1 MRPARFRLD
10 LWLTVA
16 SLASVVFTL
25 FAVSLSFF
33 TFRRF
38 SELVANA
45 DLIQTPAVFA
55 DVFERGGSFADW
67 TIAPAPAIVPEY
79 GVFALAYVLGVTYV
93 GRILAYALIQVIVFW
108 AALYGL
114 SWAAGLRRP
123 VVIASLAVSVM
134 GLFAMLRVMNFQQLT
149 MSAIHFGGFILQIV
163 ALALIVMLWRGW
175 ATRSRSAS
183 VFLIA
188 GIGALSVI
196 ASLNDA
202 LFVVQLAGPVC
213 LIVVV
218 GVLLRRIPWRSGIS
232 FAVLLGLT
240 SLAGWRLYARV
251 MPNPLRS
258 SGTVDLDE
266 VSTDFDGLVRVWGEE
281 FSKSSIAPLLVCV
294 TVVLGITGAYLLVRE
309 RNLRW
314 MRGTTLQSLAVFA
327 LISGTLPLVAAFVS
341 AAGTTPRY
349 ALPLF
354 YWPCILIAII
364 ITQLDWRRAI
374 TVAAAL
380 ACVVSLASMTFAVRD
395 VVRFGLKDS
404 YYTSTTSCLDEAAV
418 KYGVEHAIGTYW
430 IAKPTQEFSRT
441 GLTVTVLGGNLKQRN
456 WVSSGANAY
465 PAYDAFIDRKSEPND
480 NLRRTLIKR
489 FGKPA
494 NVVTCGGVNMFVWA
508 PGSLVLPNQQARPV
522 ANSAVMPF
530 AWQ

>member
-1 MRPARFRLD
+1 MRPERSRLD
-10 LWLTVA
+10 LWLTI
-16 SLASVVFTL
+16 ASVLSVVLTL
-25 FAVSLSFF
+25 VAVSLSFF
-33 TFRRF
+33 TFTRF
-38 SELVANA
+38 SELVANS

-55 DVFERGGSFADW
+55 DVFDRGGSFADW

-79 GVFALAYVLGVTYV
+79 GMFALANVVGVTYV

-123 VVIASLAVSVM
+123 VVIASLTVSVM
-134 GLFAMLRVMNFQQLT
+134 GFFAMLRVMNFQQLT
-149 MSAIHFGGFILQIV
+149 MSAIHFGGFIVQIV

-175 ATRSRSAS
+175 ATRSRRAS

-188 GIGALSVI
+188 GIGALSVV

-202 LFVVQLAGPVC
+202 LYVVQLAGPVC
-213 LIVVV
+213 LILVV

-232 FAVLLGLT
+232 IAVVLSLT
-240 SLAGWRLYARV
+240 SLAGWKLYARV
-251 MPNPLRS
+251 MPNPVTS
-258 SGTVDLDE
+258 SGKVDLE
-266 VSTDFDGLVRVWGEE
+266 GVSTDFDGLVRVWGEE
-281 FSKSSIAPLLVCV
+281 FSKSPIAPVLVCV

-314 MRGTTLQSLAVFA
+314 MRGTTLQALAVFA

-354 YWPCILIAII
+354 YWPCILIAMI

-380 ACVVSLASMTFAVRD
+380 ACVVGLASMTFAVRD
-395 VVRFGLKDS
+395 VIRFGLQDS

-430 IAKPTQEFSRT
+430 IAKPTQEFSRS
-441 GLTVTVLGGNLKQRN
+441 GLTVTVLMGNLTPRN
-456 WVSSGANAY
+456 WVSSAANVY
-465 PAYDAFIDRKSEPND
+465 PAYDAFIDRKSEAD
-480 NLRRTLIKR
+480 NKIRRALMKK

-494 NVVTCGGVNMFVWA
+494 NAVTCGGVKMFVWA
-508 PGSLVLPNQQARPV
+508 PGAIVLPNK
-522 ANSAVMPF
+522 
-530 AWQ
+530 

>member
-1 MRPARFRLD
+1 MRRNTTRLD
-10 LWLTVA
+10 TWLT
-16 SLASVVFTL
+16 LASVAITL
-25 FAVSLSFF
+25 VAVALSFF

-55 DVFERGGSFADW
+55 DLFDRGGSFVDW
-67 TIAPAPAIVPEY
+67 HIAPAPAIVPEY
-79 GVFALAYVLGVTYV
+79 GMFALAYLVGGTYV
-93 GRILAYALIQVIVFW
+93 GRILAYALIQVLVFW

-123 VVIASLAVSVM
+123 LVIASLAVSVM
-134 GLFAMLRVMNFQQLT
+134 GLFAMLRVMNFMQLV

-175 ATRSRSAS
+175 ATRSRRAS
-183 VFLIA
+183 IALIA
-188 GIGALSVI
+188 GIGALSLV

-202 LFVVQLAGPVC
+202 LYVVQLAGPVC
-213 LIVVV
+213 LVVVV
-218 GVLLRRIPWRSGIS
+218 GILLRRIPWRSGIS
-232 FAVLLGLT
+232 FAAVLGLS
-240 SLAGWRLYARV
+240 SLVGWQLYSRV
-251 MPNPLRS
+251 MPNPARS

-266 VSTDFDGLVRVWGEE
+266 VSTDFDGLVLVWGEE
-281 FSKSSIAPLLVCV
+281 FSKSPIAPAIVIV
-294 TVVLGITGAYLLVRE
+294 AVALGIVGAYLLVSR
-309 RNLRW
+309 RNVRW
-314 MRGTTLQSLAVFA
+314 MRGTTLQALAVFA

-354 YWPCILIAII
+354 YWPCILIAMIL
-364 ITQLDWRRAI
+364 TQLDWRRAM
-374 TVAAAL
+374 TVAVAL
-380 ACVVSLASMTFAVRD
+380 ACVASLASMTFAIRD
-395 VVRFGLKDS
+395 VIRFGLQDS
-404 YYTSTTSCLDEAAV
+404 YYTSTTSCLDEAAA

-441 GLTVTVLGGNLKQRN
+441 GLTVTVLTGNLKQRN
-456 WVSSGANAY
+456 WVSSAANVY
-465 PAYDAFIDRKSEPND
+465 PAYDAFIDRKSEPSE

-494 NVVTCGGVNMFVWA
+494 NVVTCGGVKMFVWS
-508 PGSLVLPNQQARPV
+508 PGALRASSEVTPSV
-522 ANSAVMPF
+522 SE
-530 AWQ
+530 